1 MSTPLRILIVEDS
14 EDDIFLLLHEL
25 RKGGYAPEYV
35 SVCTADSMR
44 AALAERQWDVITA
57 DYNMPGFTALAAL
70 KLLQESGLDLPFIV
84 VSGKIGE
91 DQAVAAMKAGA
102 HDYVM
107 KQNLSRLVPAIE
119 REIRDADERR
129 RRREAEVALNRQFA
143 QFKTIFDA
151 MNAVVYVAD
160 MKTYEVLYMNH
171 YATALFGDD
180 WRQRFCYH
188 LFQDDQEGP
197 CDFCTNAQ
205 LVRDGQ
211 PQPAVTTE
219 HFNTRNGRWYQWTD
233 RAIEWTDG
241 RLVRL
246 QIAVDITDI
255 KEMERL
261 KDEMI
266 SAVSHEMRTPLTA
279 MLGFTEFLLEN
290 EIDHEKMKGIL
301 QTIHKETERLNE
313 LIGNFLDMQR
323 LRGESGASCAAMVS
337 VPDLLQ
343 QGVKLFTIN
352 KGMHRVSVD
361 CPPNL
366 PPVRGDSEKLH
377 QVMINLLSNA
387 CKYSPPGSA
396 VVVGASLSE
405 DRIIITVKD
414 EGVGIPAEMREK
426 VFEKFFRV
434 DNSDRRMVGGTGLGL
449 ALVKDIIE
457 AHGGRIWIEPRAP
470 KGSTF
475 YLSLPLYKEDDLDPW
490 PPD

>member
-1 MSTPLRILIVEDS
+1 MANPLNILIVEDS
-14 EDDIFLLLHEL
+14 EDDLFLLLHEL
-25 RKGGYAPEYV
+25 RKGGYAPDYV
-35 SVCTADSMR
+35 SVCTADTMR
-44 AALAERQWDVITA
+44 SALTERQWDVITS
-57 DYNMPGFTALAAL
+57 DYNMPGFNALAAL

-119 REIRDADERR
+119 REIREADERR
-129 RRREAEVALNRQFA
+129 RRREAEIALNRQFA

-160 MKTYEVLYMNH
+160 WSSCEVLYMNQ
-171 YATALFGDD
+171 YAEAVFGAAWRETDGYRLFRCG
-180 WRQRFCYH
+180 
-188 LFQDDQEGP
+188 QDESGTLCNSDQP
-197 CDFCTNAQ
+197 PKDAQ
-205 LVRDGQ
+205 AQDV
-211 PQPAVTTE
+211 VTCE
-219 HFNTRNGRWYQWTD
+219 NLNGRNGRWYQWTE
-233 RAIEWTDG
+233 RPIEWTDG
-241 RLVRL
+241 RRVRL

-290 EIDHEKMKGIL
+290 DIDQQKMKGIL

-323 LRGESGASCAAMVS
+323 LKGQVGAGSVEKVS
-337 VPDLLQ
+337 VADLLQ

-352 KGMHRVSVD
+352 RGMHRVTVD
-361 CPPNL
+361 CPPDL

-396 VVVGASLSE
+396 VVVGASRSE
-405 DRIIITVKD
+405 DRIIITVMD
-414 EGVGIPAEMREK
+414 EGIGIPAEMREK

-449 ALVKDIIE
+449 ALVKDIVD

-475 YLSLPLYKEDDLDPW
+475 FISLPIHRGE
-490 PPD
+490 

>member
-1 MSTPLRILIVEDS
+1 MPNPLRILIVEDS
-14 EDDIFLLLHEL
+14 EDDLFLLVHEL
-25 RKGGYAPEYV
+25 RKGGYEPDYV
-35 SVCTADSMR
+35 SVCTADAMR
-44 AALAERQWDVITA
+44 RALTERQWDVITS
-57 DYNMPGFTALAAL
+57 DYNMPGFSALAAL
-70 KLLQESGLDLPFIV
+70 KLQQESGLDLPFIV

-107 KQNLSRLVPAIE
+107 KQNLSRLAPAIE
-119 REIRDADERR
+119 REIREADERR
-129 RRREAEVALNRQFA
+129 RRREAEIALNRQFA

-151 MNAVVYVAD
+151 MNAVVYVVD
-160 MKTYEVLYMNH
+160 MKTYEVLYMNQ
-171 YATALFGDD
+171 YAAAVFGTD
-180 WRQRFCYH
+180 WRERPCFR
-188 LFQDDQEGP
+188 LFQGDQDEP
-197 CDFCTNAQ
+197 CQFCTNAQ
-205 LVRDGQ
+205 LVKDDQ
-211 PQPAVTTE
+211 PQGAITTE
-219 HFNTRNGRWYQWTD
+219 HLNKRNGRWYQWTE

-241 RLVRL
+241 KLVRL

-290 EIDHEKMKGIL
+290 DMEQDKVKGIL

-323 LRGESGASCAAMVS
+323 LKGQSGAGCVEMVS
-337 VPDLLQ
+337 VADLLQ

-352 KGMHRVSVD
+352 KGMHRVTID
-361 CPPNL
+361 CAPNL
-366 PPVRGDSEKLH
+366 PPVKGDSEKLH

-387 CKYSPPGSA
+387 CKYSPPGST
-396 VVVGASLSE
+396 VSVGASLSE
-405 DRIIITVKD
+405 DQIIITIKD
-414 EGVGIPAEMREK
+414 EGIGIPAEMRDK
-426 VFEKFFRV
+426 VFEKFFRI

-449 ALVKDIIE
+449 ALVKDIID
-457 AHGGRIWIEPRAP
+457 AHGGRIWIESRTP

-475 YLSLPLYKEDDLDPW
+475 YIALPVFKAD
-490 PPD
+490 

>member
-1 MSTPLRILIVEDS
+1 MSTPLKILIVEDS
-14 EDDIFLLLHEL
+14 EDDLFLLLYEL
-25 RKGGYAPEYV
+25 RKGGYSPEYV
-35 SVCTADSMR
+35 SVCTADAMR
-44 AALAERQWDVITA
+44 SALTERQWDVITS
-57 DYNMPGFTALAAL
+57 DYNMPGFNALAAL

-107 KQNLSRLVPAIE
+107 KQNLSRLAPAIE
-119 REIRDADERR
+119 REIREADERR
-129 RRREAEVALNRQFA
+129 RRREAEIALNRQFA

-160 MKTYEVLYMNH
+160 MKTYEVLYMNQ
-171 YATALFGDD
+171 YAAAVFGTD
-180 WRQRFCYH
+180 WRDKPCFR
-188 LFQDDQEGP
+188 LFQDDREEP
-197 CDFCTNAQ
+197 CSFCTNSQ
-205 LVRDGQ
+205 LVKDEH
-211 PQPAVTTE
+211 PQGAITTE
-219 HFNTRNGRWYQWTD
+219 HLNRRNGRWFQWTE

-255 KEMERL
+255 KEMERM

-290 EIDHEKMKGIL
+290 EIDQDKMQGIL

-323 LRGESGASCAAMVS
+323 LKGQVGTSCVEMVS
-337 VPDLLQ
+337 VPELLQ

-352 KGMHRVSVD
+352 RGMHRVTVD
-361 CPPNL
+361 CPPNV
-366 PPVRGDSEKLH
+366 PPVKGDSEKLH

-405 DRIIITVKD
+405 DQVVITVKD
-414 EGVGIPAEMREK
+414 EGIGIPAEMRDK
-426 VFEKFFRV
+426 VFEKFFRI

-449 ALVKDIIE
+449 ALVKDIID

-470 KGSTF
+470 KGTCFSI
-475 YLSLPLYKEDDLDPW
+475 SLPVFKAD
-490 PPD
+490 

>member
-1 MSTPLRILIVEDS
+1 MNQ
-14 EDDIFLLLHEL
+14 
-25 RKGGYAPEYV
+25 YA
-35 SVCTADSMR
+35 
-44 AALAERQWDVITA
+44 AAV
-57 DYNMPGFTALAAL
+57 F
-70 KLLQESGLDLPFIV
+70 
-84 VSGKIGE
+84 
-91 DQAVAAMKAGA
+91 GA
-102 HDYVM
+102 
-107 KQNLSRLVPAIE
+107 
-119 REIRDADERR
+119 
-129 RRREAEVALNRQFA
+129 
-143 QFKTIFDA
+143 
-151 MNAVVYVAD
+151 
-160 MKTYEVLYMNH
+160 
-171 YATALFGDD
+171 D
-180 WRQRFCYH
+180 WRDKPCFR
-188 LFQDDQEGP
+188 LFQDDQEDP
-197 CDFCTNAQ
+197 CSFCTNSQ
-205 LVRDGQ
+205 LVKDEH
-211 PQPAVTTE
+211 PQGAITTE
-219 HFNTRNGRWYQWTD
+219 HLNRRNGRWYQWTE

-255 KEMERL
+255 KEMERM

-290 EIDHEKMKGIL
+290 EIDQDKMQGIL

-323 LRGESGASCAAMVS
+323 LKGQAGTSCVEMVS

-352 KGMHRVSVD
+352 RGMHRVTVD

-387 CKYSPPGSA
+387 CKYSAPGSA

-405 DRIIITVKD
+405 DQVVITVKD
-414 EGVGIPAEMREK
+414 EGIGIPAEMRDK

-449 ALVKDIIE
+449 ALVKDIID
-457 AHGGRIWIEPRAP
+457 AHGGRIWIESRAP
-470 KGSTF
+470 KGTCF
-475 YLSLPLYKEDDLDPW
+475 NISLPVYKAD
-490 PPD
+490 

>member
-1 MSTPLRILIVEDS
+1 MATPLKILIVEDS
-14 EDDIFLLLHEL
+14 EDDLFLLLHEL

-35 SVCTADSMR
+35 SVCTANAMR
-44 AALAERQWDVITA
+44 SSLTERQWDVITS
-57 DYNMPGFTALAAL
+57 DYNMPGFSALAAL

-107 KQNLSRLVPAIE
+107 KQNLSRLAPAIE
-119 REIRDADERR
+119 REIREADERR
-129 RRREAEVALNRQFA
+129 RRREAEIALNRQFA

-160 MKTYEVLYMNH
+160 MNTYEVLYMNQ
-171 YATALFGDD
+171 YAEAVFGTGWRDTPCYRLFRWG
-180 WRQRFCYH
+180 
-188 LFQDDQEGP
+188 QDEP
-197 CDFCTNAQ
+197 CDQCTNEH
-205 LVRDGQ
+205 LVKDGQ
-211 PQPAVTTE
+211 PLEAITSE
-219 HFNTRNGRWYQWTD
+219 SLDSRNGRWYQWTE

-241 RLVRL
+241 RMVRL

-290 EIDHEKMKGIL
+290 DIDQQKMKGIL

-323 LRGESGASCAAMVS
+323 LKGQIGSNS
-337 VPDLLQ
+337 VEKVPVPELLQ

-352 KGMHRVSVD
+352 KGMHRVTVD
-361 CPPNL
+361 CPPDI
-366 PPVRGDSEKLH
+366 PPVRGDGEKLH

-396 VVVGASLSE
+396 VVVGASLSV
-405 DRIIITVKD
+405 DRVVITVKD
-414 EGVGIPAEMREK
+414 EGIGIPAEMREK

-449 ALVKDIIE
+449 ALVKDIID
-457 AHGGRIWIEPRAP
+457 AHGGRIWIEPRVP
-470 KGSTF
+470 RGSTF
-475 YLSLPLYKEDDLDPW
+475 YISLPIYAGD
-490 PPD
+490 

>member
-1 MSTPLRILIVEDS
+1 MSTPLRVLIVEDS
-14 EDDIFLLLHEL
+14 EDDLFLLLHEL

-44 AALAERQWDVITA
+44 AALTERQWDVITS
-57 DYNMPGFTALAAL
+57 DYNMPGFSALAAL
-70 KLLQESGLDLPFIV
+70 NLLQESGLDLPFIV

-107 KQNLSRLVPAIE
+107 KQNLSRLAPAIE
-119 REIRDADERR
+119 REIREADERR
-129 RRREAEVALNRQFA
+129 RRREAEVALKRQFA

-160 MKTYEVLYMNH
+160 MKTHEVIYMNQ
-171 YATALFGDD
+171 YAEAVFGTD
-180 WRQRFCYH
+180 WQEKRCYK
-188 LFQDDQEGP
+188 LFQGEDGL
-197 CDFCTNAQ
+197 CKFCTNDQ
-205 LVRDGQ
+205 LLKDGQ
-211 PQPAVTTE
+211 PVGSITSE
-219 HFNTRNGRWYQWTD
+219 HRNRCNGRWYQWTE

-241 RLVRL
+241 RMVRL

-255 KEMERL
+255 KEMERI

-290 EIDHEKMKGIL
+290 EIEQDKLRGIL
-301 QTIHKETERLNE
+301 QTIHKETERLND

-323 LRGESGASCAAMVS
+323 LKGQGASYTEMVS
-337 VPDLLQ
+337 VPQLLQ

-352 KGMHRVSVD
+352 KGMHRVTVD
-361 CPPNL
+361 CPPEL
-366 PPVRGDSEKLH
+366 PPVKGDGEKLH

-414 EGVGIPAEMREK
+414 EGIGIPFEMRDK
-426 VFEKFFRV
+426 VFEKFYRI

-449 ALVKDIIE
+449 ALVKDIVD
-457 AHGGRIWIEPRAP
+457 AHGGKIWIESRTP
-470 KGSTF
+470 KGSAF
-475 YLSLPLYKEDDLDPW
+475 YVSLPVFK
-490 PPD
+490 